1 MLSRLRQTL
10 RISRFEGWYL
20 RILVATVLI
29 NAVVQAARPMA
40 TYKALAMDG
49 TVADIG
55 FVAASFGLLS
65 LFFAVPIGRWVD
77 RGSEPRFI
85 VAGAALM
92 AVGAASALAVSSILT
107 LALTQAVL
115 GLGQLC
121 LAVGTQTLIA
131 NHGGQEERDR
141 RFGAFAVAQSLGQL
155 IGPAV
160 AGLLAANDAGPPR
173 TDTVFA
179 AAAIAAFTASLISL
193 TFVFDKKTTATRGRE
208 ARDDEPLAHA
218 FRRVLRV
225 PSMGQAML
233 AGVAVVVSVNVL
245 IAYLPAYGE
254 AEGISVQVVGLLLAL
269 RAGAS
274 MASRLLM
281 GAMRRRLGR
290 RNLLV
295 ACMVAPAVALFAV
308 SLDSNFV
315 LLVVAM
321 IITGYGLGLGQPL
334 TLSWI
339 AGQAPSDLRGT
350 AVAVRMAGNRLGQFA
365 IPATLGIVAGV
376 VGVTGVFWSLGL
388 LLAVC
393 AALVRTGP
401 FIERVE

>member
-1 MLSRLRQTL
+1 VTRLQNTL
-10 RISRFEGWYL
+10 RLPRFEGWYL
-20 RILVATVLI
+20 RILIATVLI
-29 NAVVQAARPMA
+29 NIVIQAARPMA
-40 TYKALAMDG
+40 TYKALALNG
-49 TVADIG
+49 SVGDIG

-77 RGSEPRFI
+77 RGNEPRFV

-92 AVGAASALAVSSILT
+92 AVAAAMTPAVTSILALAF
-107 LALTQAVL
+107 TQGL
-115 GLGQLC
+115 IGLGQVC
-121 LAVGTQTLIA
+121 LAVGVQTMIA
-131 NHGGQEERDR
+131 NHGGQEDRDR

-155 IGPAV
+155 IGPAG
-160 AGLLAANDAGPPR
+160 AGLLAANPGGPPN
-173 TDTVFA
+173 TDIAFT
-179 AAAIAAFTASLISL
+179 AAAIAAVIAALVSL
-193 TFVFDKKTTATRGRE
+193 TFLFDADRGRSGDRE
-208 ARDDEPLAHA
+208 ARVEEPLRQA
-218 FRRVLRV
+218 FRRVLAV
-225 PSMGQAML
+225 PSMAQAML

-254 AEGISVQVVGLLLAL
+254 AEGISVQVVGGLLAL

-290 RNLLV
+290 RNLLL
-295 ACMVAPAVALFAV
+295 ACMAGPAIALFAV
-308 SLDSNFV
+308 SLDSNFAI
-315 LLVVAM
+315 LVIAM

-339 AGQAPSDLRGT
+339 AGQAPRDLRGT

-365 IPATLGIVAGV
+365 IPATLGILAGF
-376 VGVTGVFWSLGL
+376 VGVTGVFWSLGIF
-388 LLAVC
+388 LAIT